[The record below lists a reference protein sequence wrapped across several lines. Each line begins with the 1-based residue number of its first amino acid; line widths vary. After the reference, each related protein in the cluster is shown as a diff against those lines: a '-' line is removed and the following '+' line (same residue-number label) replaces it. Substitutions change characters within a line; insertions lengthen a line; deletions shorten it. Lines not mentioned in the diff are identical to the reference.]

1 MVEGSGAEECFSASG
16 GGGKEISFGGGVIS
30 AGGSVRAACVGDQLE
45 VAAPVEV
52 GIGLGKEVFG
62 CGDDVGMRGCPGE
75 SGGRRFMTGC
85 GGVSLFGEFD
95 GAAGAAHRIATAPR
109 RAVRVRPHLA
119 ASGAVIETLRTRGVR
134 NMIAV
139 LPVVSRAY
147 ELWIPL
153 PHTESQT
160 PRTC

>member
-1 MVEGSGAEECFSASG
+1 M
-16 GGGKEISFGGGVIS
+16 
-30 AGGSVRAACVGDQLE
+30 GDQL
-45 VAAPVEV
+45 
-52 GIGLGKEVFG
+52 EVFG

-147 ELWIPL
+147 ELCIPL

-160 PRTC
+160 FDVADTQNVRCTFPAAISLPFGGQAVESFTRFVRSPAAGGERPPTADSRRPISGI